1 MATVALVYDFDGT
14 LSPHNMQEYG
24 VLGALHLQP
33 EAFWGKVQELQRRKK
48 VSQILG
54 YMWQLLEESHRAKL
68 QLTRSEL
75 ARHGAKID
83 FFPGVVDWF
92 DRTRKQAASM
102 GLQLEHNII
111 SSGLEEMIEGCRIRD
126 AFDHVFAS
134 SYLYNEAGC
143 AVWPRLALDYTLKTQ
158 FLFRISKGAYD
169 VSDDA
174 AVNEY
179 MSEGARHVPFSRIVY
194 LGDGMTDVP
203 CMRLVKQLGGY
214 SLAVYNETD
223 PASREQAQKLVDDQ
237 RVQSAVPADYTENSQ
252 LSQLLERI
260 LSRIAAETRLER
272 FLGFH

>member
-1 MATVALVYDFDGT
+1 MPTVALVYDFDGT
-14 LSPHNMQEYG
+14 LSPNNMQEYG
-24 VLGALHLQP
+24 VLGALHQQP
-33 EAFWGKVQELQRRKK
+33 AEFWRKVQGLQQHKR

-54 YMWQLLEESHRAKL
+54 YMWQLLEESHRCKL

-83 FFPGVVDWF
+83 FFPGVVSWF
-92 DRTRKQAASM
+92 DRTRGLAATM

-134 SYLYNEAGC
+134 SYLYDDAGC

-169 VSDDA
+169 LSDDV

-179 MSEGARHVPFSRIVY
+179 MPEGARHVPFSRIIY

-214 SLAVYNETD
+214 SIAVYNEGSD
-223 PASREQAQKLVDDQ
+223 ASREKALKLVDDG
-237 RVQSAVPADYTENSQ
+237 RVQSAVPADYSEGSQ

-260 LSRIAAETRLER
+260 LSRIAAEVRLER